1 MMSNKKF
8 RSWDILQLSQQL
20 SNVTKSKVFFHL
32 AHLAFSVYRLGP
44 KLVPQRHTL
53 LPQFQASHNNTVQKK
68 KKHFSIQLF
77 SSQRQYF
84 PANSPLHYFT
94 KWAGQLMEINLV
106 SLENSWD
113 KENIDKLLSRKII
126 STYIFTISTYF
137 STFCQSDST

>member
-1 MMSNKKF
+1 MSLNPKSSSIWLIWHFQYINSVLSLSLSVTHCCHSF
-8 RSWDILQLSQQL
+8 RHHITIL
-20 SNVTKSKVFFHL
+20 
-32 AHLAFSVYRLGP
+32 Y
-44 KLVPQRHTL
+44 
-53 LPQFQASHNNTVQKK
+53 KK